1 MSRRSV
7 SRLVAACLLT
17 AVVSAQQRPASVPS
31 RASAAPPGVT
41 FENAADW
48 SGLAF
53 QHTNGASPAKHI
65 AETMGS
71 GGLFLDFDADGWLD
85 VFLVDGGS
93 LVDPAVAGR
102 ARHRLFRNR
111 GAGRFEDVTAAAG
124 FATVGYGMGA
134 CAADYDNDGRG
145 DLYVTHV
152 GPNVLYH
159 NDGDGRFS
167 DRTRTAGVGGDTLSS
182 SCAFADVDADGDLD
196 LFVVTYVDARGPIKA
211 CGNGRI
217 RAYCRPDVFK
227 GVSDLLY
234 RNNGDGTFTDVTGT
248 SGTAGPDGKG
258 LGVVAGDIDD
268 DGRPD
273 VFVANDLTP
282 NFLYRGQR
290 GGVFRETALLAGVAV
305 AADGK
310 VRAGMG
316 TDLGDY
322 NGDGRLDLVVTNF
335 EFEAHNLF
343 KNLGGGLFADASYES
358 GVAVATLPFLGF
370 GVTFFDAD
378 NDTDLDLAIAN
389 GHVLDNTSLFRASSR
404 YAQRNLLLLNDG
416 RGFFKDAGPSAGPGF
431 AIQKVSRTL
440 VAGDIDNDG
449 DLDLLV
455 TNNGQ
460 TADLLRNDGGDRRRS
475 LTVRLMGR
483 ESNRDGVGAR
493 VTAMTGGR
501 TLVREIKAGSSYL
514 GQGDMRAHFGTGDAA
529 RVDRL
534 EVRWPS
540 GRTDA
545 VDAVAAGQIVTITE
559 GLGITDRTP
568 YGGR

>member
-1 MSRRSV
+1 MITPTPIRL
-7 SRLVAACLLT
+7 LVACACS
-17 AVVSAQQRPASVPS
+17 AVVSGQVRQGGPVRPSAPSV
-31 RASAAPPGVT
+31 V
-41 FENAADW
+41 FENVAA
-48 SGLAF
+48 SNGLVF
-53 QHTNGASPAKHI
+53 QHVNGASPAKHI

-71 GGLFLDFDADGWLD
+71 GAVLFDFDGDGWLD

-93 LVDPAVAGR
+93 FVDPMVASR

-111 GAGRFEDVTAAAG
+111 GAGRFEDVSAGAG
-124 FATVGYGMGA
+124 FATTGYGMGA
-134 CAADYDNDGRG
+134 CAADYDNDGRV
-145 DLYVTHV
+145 DLYLTQV
-152 GPNVLYH
+152 GPNVLYR
-159 NDGDGRFS
+159 NNGDGTFS
-167 DRTRTAGVGGDTLSS
+167 DRTRAAGVGVETLSS
-182 SCAFADVDADGDLD
+182 SCTFADVDADGDLD

-211 CGNGRI
+211 CGTGRV

-234 RNNGDGTFTDVTGT
+234 RNNGDGTFTDITGQ
-248 SGTAGPDGKG
+248 AGVGGPNGKG
-258 LGVVAGDIDD
+258 LGVVAGDIDG

-273 VFVANDLTP
+273 LFVANDLTP
-282 NFLYRGQR
+282 NFLYRSQ
-290 GGVFRETALLAGVAV
+290 GGGMFRETGLPAGVAV

-316 TDLGDY
+316 TDLADY

-335 EFEAHNLF
+335 EFEGHNLF

-370 GVTFFDAD
+370 GVVFFDAD

-389 GHVLDNTSLFRASSR
+389 GHVLDNTSMFRASSQ
-404 YAQRNLLLLNDG
+404 YGQRNLLLVNDG
-416 RGFFKDAGPSAGPGF
+416 RGSFKDAGMAAGPGF
-431 AIQKVSRTL
+431 AVEKVSRAL

-460 TADLLRNDGGDRRRS
+460 TADLLRNDGGHRQGA
-475 LTVRLMGR
+475 LTVRLVGR

-493 VTAMTGGR
+493 VGAVVGGR
-501 TLVREIKAGSSYL
+501 TQLREVKAGSSYL
-514 GQGDMRAHFGTGDAA
+514 GQGDVRVHFGIGGAA

-534 EVRWPS
+534 DVRWPS
-540 GRTDA
+540 GRTD
-545 VDAVAAGQIVTITE
+545 VLDAVAGGQIVTITE
-559 GLGITDRTP
+559 GSGITSRTP
-568 YGGR
+568 YAVP

>member
-1 MSRRSV
+1 MSRCAV
-7 SRLVAACLLT
+7 SRLFATCLMS
-17 AVVSAQQRPASVPS
+17 AVISGQQRPAPTQ
-31 RASAAPPGVT
+31 RASTVSPAVN
-41 FENAADW
+41 FENAAE
-48 SGLAF
+48 STGLVF

-71 GGLFLDFDADGWLD
+71 GGLFLDFDGDGWLD

-93 LVDPAVAGR
+93 LVEPTVAAR

-111 GAGRFEDVTAAAG
+111 GGGRFEDVTAAAG
-124 FATVGYGMGA
+124 VAAAGYGMGA
-134 CAADYDNDGRG
+134 CAADYDNDARV
-145 DLYVTHV
+145 DLYVTNV

-159 NDGDGRFS
+159 NDGDGKFS
-167 DRTRTAGVGGDTLSS
+167 DRTRVAGVGADTLSS

-234 RNNGDGTFTDVTGT
+234 RNNGDGTFTDVTVAAGVT
-248 SGTAGPDGKG
+248 GPDGKG
-258 LGVVAGDIDD
+258 LGAVVGDIDD

-282 NFLYRGQR
+282 NFLYRSQHA
-290 GGVFRETALLAGVAV
+290 GVFRETALLAGVAV

-335 EFEAHNLF
+335 EYEAHNLF

-370 GVTFFDAD
+370 GVAFFDAD
-378 NDTDLDLAIAN
+378 NDADLDLAIAN
-389 GHVLDNTSLFRASSR
+389 GHVLDNTSLFRASSQH
-404 YAQRNLLLLNDG
+404 AQRNLLLLNDG
-416 RGFFKDAGPSAGPGF
+416 RGSFKDAGPSAGPGF
-431 AIQKVSRTL
+431 ALLKVSRTL
-440 VAGDIDNDG
+440 VSGDIDNDG

-460 TADLLRNDGGDRRRS
+460 TADLLRNDGGSRRRS
-475 LTVRLMGR
+475 LTVRLVGR

-493 VTAMTGGR
+493 LRAVIGGR
-501 TLVREIKAGSSYL
+501 TQVREIKAGSSYL
-514 GQGDMRAHFGTGDAA
+514 GQGDVRAHFGIGDAA

-540 GRTDA
+540 GRAEAVDA
-545 VDAVAAGQIVTITE
+545 VDAGQVVTVTE
-559 GLGITDRTP
+559 GFGVTSRTP
-568 YGGR
+568 YAGQ